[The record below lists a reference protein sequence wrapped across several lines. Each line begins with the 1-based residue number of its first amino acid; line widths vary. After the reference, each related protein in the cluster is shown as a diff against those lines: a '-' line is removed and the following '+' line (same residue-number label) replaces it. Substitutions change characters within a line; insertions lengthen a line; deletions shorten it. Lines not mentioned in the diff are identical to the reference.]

1 MTNTKIQ
8 YSMFTIEEWKIIS
21 DCLTYAESE
30 GRWTEDEVN
39 SILVKLPSASI
50 NDSIYKNYE

>member
-1 MTNTKIQ
+1 MIHAEIQ

>member
-39 SILVKLPSASI
+39 SILVKLPSVSI
-50 NDSIYKNYE
+50 NDNIYKNYE